1 MPIKRYKLPNRGDS
15 SKQALFDQASQE
27 SRRSIGV
34 PPKKV
39 ESAKKTSSAQLGSTS
54 NVVTDMLSFEWALKY
69 QEDHKRTILY
79 IGKTS
84 DAGVISSS

>member
-1 MPIKRYKLPNRGDS
+1 M
-15 SKQALFDQASQE
+15 
-27 SRRSIGV
+27 

-54 NVVTDMLSFEWALKY
+54 NVVKDMLSFEALKY